1 MRKKILFTAG
11 LAVLVGISVAGAAT
25 PERRAPSDMSPLK
38 RIQDLKEQPLI
49 FYVAKGPADAC
60 GEGCNTWIA
69 ADGKFDSGAPERL
82 RQLLKKLG
90 NRKLPIYFHSPGGLV
105 GSSFEIGRLL
115 RLQKMTAGVGSTI
128 PKACMEGRV
137 DEAAC
142 RKLKQA
148 GAELPA
154 DLVETGAICASACVY
169 ALIGATTRLVAPGA
183 NLGVH
188 TPLMIARY
196 SDGRTVTTTGGR
208 TNRALVE
215 SGRYVVSMG
224 VDAALMD
231 VVASVSFERNRVL
244 SRDEIVRFKID
255 TRESSETRWQVVRQ
269 NGNRVVAFKSVMQVD
284 DKKEYYFERTFTVAC
299 ASWPGTLLFRYQRDL
314 PLHLAES
321 IDEVRIDLD
330 DRPLRLEERFAV
342 VSADATESRDGFL
355 PVDRFRKVA
364 ALKSIGISEISESAS
379 LRFNLSTLGFSDAL
393 ERVVMSCG
401 PVASTP
407 LAPAMPQF
415 MPKSP
420 SGL

>member
-1 MRKKILFTAG
+1 MTKKVLFAAG
-11 LAVLVGISVAGAAT
+11 LAVLVSLSGAGAAM
-25 PERRAPSDMSPLK
+25 PERHAQSDISPHK
-38 RIQDLKEQPLI
+38 RLQDLKKQPLI
-49 FYVAKGPADAC
+49 FYIAKGPADAC
-60 GEGCNTWIA
+60 GEGCDTWIA
-69 ADGKFDSGAPERL
+69 ADGQFDPGAPERL

-90 NRKLPIYFHSPGGLV
+90 NRKLPIYFHSPGGLA
-105 GSSFEIGRLL
+105 GPSFEIGRLL
-115 RLQKMTAGVGSTI
+115 RSQKMTAGVGSTI

-169 ALIGATTRLVAPGA
+169 ALIGATARLVAPGA

-188 TPLMIARY
+188 TPLTVVRY

-208 TNRALVE
+208 TNSALVE
-215 SGRYVVSMG
+215 AGRYVVSMG

-231 VVASVSFERNRVL
+231 VVARVKFEQNRIL
-244 SRDEIVRFKID
+244 TRDEIARFKID

-269 NGNRVVAFKSVMQVD
+269 NRNQVVAVKSVMQAD
-284 DKKEYYFERTFTVAC
+284 DKKEYYYDRTFIVAC
-299 ASWPGTLLFRYQRDL
+299 ASWSGALLFRYQRDL
-314 PLHLAES
+314 PLHLSES

-330 DRPLRLEERFAV
+330 DRPIRLEGRLAA
-342 VSADATESRDGFL
+342 VSADARESRDVFL
-355 PVDRFRKVA
+355 PVDRFRKAA
-364 ALKSIGISEISESAS
+364 ALKSINVSEVSESATF
-379 LRFNLSTLGFSDAL
+379 RFKLSTLGLPDAL
-393 ERVVMSCG
+393 EQVITSCG
-401 PVASTP
+401 PVPTV
-407 LAPAMPQF
+407 PAMPRF